1 MGMTEAILFG
11 TLSLCSVVVAVYA
24 LRKLPLVSMSM
35 GLLTLVFAYLSACN
49 WRLALLD
56 SGKNTAWLGA
66 ERYPLVLCI
75 YIVLFG
81 FGFASLIGGTIR
93 CIKKNARKSVGI

>member
-11 TLSLCSVVVAVYA
+11 MLSLCFVAIAGYA
-24 LRKLPLVSMSM
+24 LRKLPFVSIGT
-35 GLLTLVFAYLSACN
+35 GLLTIVFAYLSAYY

-56 SGKNTAWLGA
+56 SGKNTAFLGA

-81 FGFASLIGGTIR
+81 FGLVSLIGGTVR
-93 CIKKNARKSVGI
+93 CIKKYAK